1 MKKADESQ
9 QLTEGEQQTFHELYQ
24 KYHERVYS
32 TCLRMTQNASESE
45 DLTQEVFIRLFRTI
59 GSFRGESAFTTWL
72 HRLTVNRVLMHFR
85 KRKRRPD
92 QISEKGELPAY
103 IVAGTDDPRR
113 MIIVDHI
120 LLSEVIAKLPEG
132 YRQAIILHDI
142 QGLEHREIA
151 ERRGRSIGTS
161 KSQLHKGRVMLRRLI
176 RGGHQHVNDSYSLTP
191 SERAPALQ

>member
-32 TCLRMTQNASESE
+32 ICLRMTRSASESE
-45 DLTQEVFIRLFRTI
+45 DLTQDVFIQLFRTI
-59 GSFRGESAFTTWL
+59 GSFRGESAFISWL

-92 QISEKGELPAY
+92 QISENGELPAY
-103 IVAGTDDPRR
+103 IVAGTEDPKR
-113 MIIVDHI
+113 MRIVDRI
-120 LLSEVIAKLPEG
+120 LLSEVITKLPEG

-142 QGLEHREIA
+142 QGLEHSEIA

-176 RGGHQHVNDSYSLTP
+176 GGGHQQMNGQSVASTV
-191 SERAPALQ
+191 

>member
-24 KYHERVYS
+24 KYQERVYS
-32 TCLRMTQNASESE
+32 ICFRMTQNPSESE
-45 DLTQEVFIRLFRTI
+45 DLTQDVFIQLFRTI

-92 QISEKGELPAY
+92 QISENGELPAY
-103 IVAGTDDPRR
+103 IVAGTQDPKR
-113 MIIVDHI
+113 MRIVDRI

-132 YRQAIILHDI
+132 YRQAIILYDI
-142 QGLEHREIA
+142 EGLHHKEIA
-151 ERRGRSIGTS
+151 EARGRSVGTS
-161 KSQLHKGRVMLRRLI
+161 KSQLHKGRAMLRELI
-176 RGGHQHVNDSYSLTP
+176 AGPGQQVNSQAVASTV
-191 SERAPALQ
+191 